1 MWRDSESEYDFLNFT
16 EVADQI
22 PALAT
27 NPALLPISVSVFGS
41 WGTGKS
47 TVLQLVERQLPKE
60 GENAPIIVRF
70 DAWMYQGFDDA
81 RAALMDVVS
90 RKLLA
95 SPKTNKSSST
105 RRKTLPA
112 GLIIFVASALSP
124 ISASAWRWASRPA
137 S

>member
-47 TVLQLVERQLPKE
+47 
-60 GENAPIIVRF
+60 NAPIIVRF